1 MYVVTYYPRIQVM
14 NTNTTDTYPNLL
26 AWRTD
31 LRLKQVDAA
40 KLLGMSRARYSQ
52 LERGL
57 PTSGKRAKQITQVTR
72 VPIEVL
78 VGAL

>member
-1 MYVVTYYPRIQVM
+1 MSH
-14 NTNTTDTYPNLL
+14 NTTDTHPNLL
-26 AWRTD
+26 AWRQS

-57 PTSGKRAKQITQVTR
+57 PTSGKRAKQIMQVTH

-78 VGAL
+78 VGAV